1 MSTNIWVV
9 VWESFSTLLVTLA
22 NLDILKM
29 YHANSNGCIF
39 KVIGSWASGKKF
51 PGENLSLSHS
61 CNFGEPTLKYYRP
74 KCTSEIHEF
83 QDFYILRIQN
93 FEMVD
98 EKRVTSTGTA
108 SVSYKHFRFPRKEG
122 RKSYHRSS
130 CDFRIKV
137 FHENPEKSTLF
148 FATLKIMLSNHFRL
162 DDTPIKVIRLEL
174 KTYLVFIPTLK
185 PW

>member
-1 MSTNIWVV
+1 MRIIFYTTCDASKPWYFENVPCKLKWLYLQSYWELSEWKKVSWRKPFPFPLVQFWWTN
-9 VWESFSTLLVTLA
+9 SQ
-22 NLDILKM
+22 ILSSKM
-29 YHANSNGCIF
+29 Y
-39 KVIGSWASGKKF
+39 
-51 PGENLSLSHS
+51 L
-61 CNFGEPTLKYYRP
+61 
-74 KCTSEIHEF
+74 EIHEF
-83 QDFYILRIQN
+83 QDFYILRIHN

-148 FATLKIMLSNHFRL
+148 FATLKIMLSNHFRF
-162 DDTPIKVIRLEL
+162 DDIPIKVIRLAL
-174 KTYLVFIPTLK
+174 KMYLVFIPTLK
-185 PW
+185 SW